1 LSSEE
6 KIEKWR
12 ELEEEAREIRRREAD
27 WEFIESQNP
36 KVRAALKFY
45 IETGDIR
52 LASKIADMNIE
63 EFREL
68 LRSAKIPVI
77 V

>member
-1 LSSEE
+1 MSSEE

>member
-1 LSSEE
+1 MSSEE
-6 KIEKWR
+6 KIEKW
-12 ELEEEAREIRRREAD
+12 EKLEEEAREIRRREAD

-52 LASKIADMNIE
+52 LASRIADMNIE

>member
-1 LSSEE
+1 MSRNIEE
-6 KIEKWR
+6 WEK
-12 ELEEEAREIRRREAD
+12 LEEEAREIRRREAD